1 MKTLIVYDSNFG
13 NTKLIAEEIGRE
25 FSPDSKVISVSDVKT
40 NDLENLDLLVVGSPI
55 NAWRPTQSIL
65 WFIYKLKITNNKI
78 AKVAAFD
85 TRVKSF
91 ISGNAAK
98 KIAKA
103 FTDRSFKIIEKP
115 EGFYVSAKQGPLL
128 PGEIERAKA
137 WAKSIHEQMAQ
148 N

>member
-13 NTKLIAEEIGRE
+13 NAKLIAEEIGRE